1 MFAKDLPHV
10 CQTPTNIDS
19 YPTMDPKALAK
30 LELEYKANVE
40 IWVVKNEL

>member
-10 CQTPTNIDS
+10 CKTPTSMDS

-30 LELEYKANVE
+30 IELEYKAEVE
-40 IWVVKNEL
+40 IWVAKNGL